1 MNNDTICALATANGI
16 GALGIIRVS
25 GDEALSVVQK
35 SFPAK
40 NLAKQKSH
48 TIHYG
53 YFMDE
58 EEAIDEVMLSFSG
71 SQKFHHRKFCGD
83 RFSRFSTYRKTHS

>member
-1 MNNDTICALATANGI
+1 MNNDTICALATANGV

-25 GDEALSVVQK
+25 GMKLYVVQK

-40 NLAKQKSH
+40 KAEKQKSH

-53 YFMDE
+53 YFMDG
-58 EEAIDEVMLSFSG
+58 EEAIDEVMLSIFWLRKVLPG
-71 SQKFHHRKFCGD
+71 KFCGNS
-83 RFSRFSTYRKTHS
+83 FSRFSTHWKTYS

>member
-1 MNNDTICALATANGI
+1 MNNDTICALATANGV

-25 GDEALSVVQK
+25 GNDALSVVKK

-40 NLAKQKSH
+40 KLAKQKSH

-53 YFMDE
+53 YFLDGE
-58 EEAIDEVMLSFSG
+58 
-71 SQKFHHRKFCGD
+71 R
-83 RFSRFSTYRKTHS
+83 R